1 MTKAPYQ
8 YHRLLDSLCA
18 QGVYGAVIFHFVKG
32 NITLVKNQLEFND
45 KQVIEAFRGDDE
57 EGIKKVIVIQRKV
70 EKPAITEDMGKNK
83 EDA

>member
-8 YHRLLDSLCA
+8 YHRLLDNLCA

-32 NITLVKNQLEFND
+32 DITLVKNQLEFND
-45 KQVIEAFRGDDE
+45 KQV
-57 EGIKKVIVIQRKV
+57 IKKVIVIQRKV

-83 EDA
+83 ENA